1 VDDLLQALLHLLE
14 HEAELHEQLLSCL
27 KEEAAGFGKAT
38 GAELLQLQT
47 SKSQLVRR
55 IEQLEQER
63 MDLVS
68 DMAQRWS
75 VPPEELRLKQIAERA
90 SGPQGPALFACHQQL
105 TEVLEQIRQQAEHNA
120 RMAESRLKSVNTAI
134 RFMAEAQGTQQT
146 YSEAGKLQGSK
157 SKFSRSSI

>member
-1 VDDLLQALLHLLE
+1 MDDLLQALLHLLE

-90 SGPQGPALFACHQQL
+90 SGPQGPALFAATSSSPRCW
-105 TEVLEQIRQQAEHNA
+105 
-120 RMAESRLKSVNTAI
+120 
-134 RFMAEAQGTQQT
+134 
-146 YSEAGKLQGSK
+146 
-157 SKFSRSSI
+157 SRSDSKPNTTPGWPSLA